1 MHLGVFAKRATN
13 QQTNMGKPRTPE
25 PRKPASRVPRKPA
38 PRTGGIKS
46 NPSERGFNPSL
57 IVAAAALVGGSM
69 LDLAERQGFGECFCG
84 VSPGDKR
91 HVFMQQVLAMI
102 MNTPE
107 GLTYHLAPE
116 LIDAMQGTFRGSAA
130 ACKDAVSAM
139 IGKPETLLKQLTQK
153 RGTSVSA
160 TVCAA
165 LITVVAA
172 YNASLAVLAAGKNWR
187 AFVAKIN
194 DSDLIARVVRLIKR
208 RPSVTMITTKPAAV
222 GSDVLP
228 GTVNSTRAGAE
239 LTILPGDCVEI
250 MRRNMP
256 TGACQ
261 GGRTVAAVVPGE
273 GSAASVQLSGP
284 LAVPVPPGSIVTIK
298 PAAVPDSVLQAPVE
312 DVATLVP
319 SYPDYQASADRAGGA
334 GYFRTLTAT
343 TNREDEA
350 RTLDLT

>member
-1 MHLGVFAKRATN
+1 
-13 QQTNMGKPRTPE
+13 MGKPRTPE
-25 PRKPASRVPRKPA
+25 PHKPASQVLRKPA
-38 PRTGGIKS
+38 PCAGGIKS
-46 NPSERGFNPSL
+46 TPLFRGFNSRL
-57 IVAAAALVGGSM
+57 IVAAVELVGGSV
-69 LDLAERQGFGECFCG
+69 LDLAEAAGYGECFCG

-91 HVFMQQVLAMI
+91 HVFVQQVLAMI
-102 MNTPE
+102 MTKPR
-107 GLTYHLAPE
+107 GLTCHLAPE

-130 ACKDAVSAM
+130 ACKDVVSAM
-139 IGKPETLLKQLTQK
+139 IGKPATLLKQLTQR

-172 YNASLAVLAAGKNWR
+172 HNASLAVLAAGKNWR
-187 AFVAKIN
+187 AFAARIN
-194 DSDLIARVVRLIKR
+194 DSDLIAQVVRLIKC
-208 RPSVTMITTKPAAV
+208 RPSVTLITTKPAAV

-228 GTVNSTRAGAE
+228 GTVEASCAGAE
-239 LTILPGDCVEI
+239 LTIWPGDRVEI

-298 PAAVPDSVLQAPVE
+298 PAAVSDSVLQAEVE
-312 DVATLVP
+312 DVAMPVP
-319 SYPDYQASADRAGGA
+319 SYPDYRASADRAGGGA
-334 GYFRTLTAT
+334 DYLRTLAASTD
-343 TNREDEA
+343 REDEA
-350 RTLDLT
+350 RALDLT